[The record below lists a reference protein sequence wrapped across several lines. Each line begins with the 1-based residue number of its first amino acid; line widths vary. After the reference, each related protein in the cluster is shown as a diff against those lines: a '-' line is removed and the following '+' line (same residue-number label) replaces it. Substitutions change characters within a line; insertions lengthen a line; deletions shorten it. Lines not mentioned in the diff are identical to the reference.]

1 MDTSRRKILAL
12 VGLGP
17 AALVSGT
24 AAASDPGTL
33 HRNVKLFDLAAHER
47 LQNALAF
54 VKSVNNDLLRYG
66 LPPLDDDYVMRALG
80 QASRTQLA

>member
-12 VGLGP
+12 FGLGP

-24 AAASDPGTL
+24 AAASDLGTL
-33 HRNVKLFDLAAHER
+33 QRNVKPFDAAAHKR

-54 VKSVNNDLLRYG
+54 VKSVNSDLLLYG
-66 LPPLDDDYVMRALG
+66 LPPLDDGYVMRALG
-80 QASRTQLA
+80 QASRTHFA